1 MSGPFTPFLVGAD
14 AIRAA
19 ADDLVTAAGPLD
31 LLVGDVDAAHQ
42 PARDGVAGVL
52 AGPMSS
58 APRPV
63 RANARELMLAALCA
77 SAAVRGF
84 GDAVGEFD
92 HAVEALNAEWAA
104 GLADDFGVAP
114 VDPTE
119 EATPQGRYLAR
130 LAELEA
136 ARAAAVAAARG
147 ELLDRLR
154 RRYECARDRLDDAAA
169 ESASRL
175 DEGPTQRALRELFA
189 AGLLPYLMLDA
200 LPGLRLRP
208 GALPYDLTRF
218 SPEFLAAILLS
229 HPEIDV
235 ERYDLPASLVDAL
248 GAALADRIVD
258 FDDATD
264 SDQVQTLT
272 DQLRRI
278 VEIDGVAA
286 AIVAALGGG
295 DLLWTITQLSED
307 GDADGDAVC
316 GLATMIQTVT
326 QVGTRQMTTEQLD
339 VLIDQIGDA
348 VIGQASSWPLS
359 YLLANGRYPT
369 PFLDRVGDM
378 LDDFERLRGYP
389 IGSSSGTTELLET
402 ERLFGEGVTP
412 AQASDV
418 MLSYLSAL
426 QANPEAALD
435 FFADSADR
443 REYWIQQR
451 DWSHD
456 VYVTLLAALDTATTS
471 EVNLEDRPH
480 EAAELVSSAVDLL
493 AHRGGDLE
501 PGDLT
506 DAGARHLAHMIG
518 TYLPAVDQA
527 SDWGGVDDVGVQ
539 TLSSRDDLRL
549 LDPGPMPIL
558 QSDDV
563 GKVMRVVVSNED
575 GFVTMREAV
584 SNYEHYHLAAV
595 LQQRVGELYDDPTT
609 PLPGDGYLQQAM
621 TGDARLEALVLD
633 SMGEVEI
640 ADGRAEDDQ
649 VRAWILLG
657 QRAVGSAPIPFK
669 LQVLAQPAL
678 TLLGEGIEDALA
690 DHEAQA
696 IEGAKD
702 AAAAALAGRV
712 TGMAEILYDTGAI
725 NGDDLRT
732 AAERA
737 GLSRDDVAGYFGCS
751 GVFPTG
757 ADVAH
762 DQRLYNMMVDLTN
775 DWVDL
780 DRYRLNYENAFHP
793 YFE

>member
-19 ADDLVTAAGPLD
+19 ADDLVAAAGPLD
-31 LLVGDVDAAHQ
+31 LLVGDLDAAHQ
-42 PARDGVAGVL
+42 PVGGGVAGLL
-52 AGPMSS
+52 AGPMAS

-84 GDAVGEFD
+84 GDAVSEFD
-92 HAVEALNAEWAA
+92 QTVEALNAEWAA

-114 VDPTE
+114 VDPIE
-119 EATPQGRYLAR
+119 AATPQGQDLAK
-130 LAELEA
+130 LAELEPS
-136 ARAAAVAAARG
+136 RAAAVAAARG

-154 RRYECARDRLDDAAA
+154 RRYEAARALLDDSAA

-175 DEGPTQRALRELFA
+175 DEGPTRRGLRELFA
-189 AGLLPYLMLDA
+189 TGLLPYVMPEA

-208 GALPYDLTRF
+208 DTLPYDLTRF

-229 HPEIDV
+229 HPEIDL
-235 ERYDLPASLVDAL
+235 ERYDLPAGLVDAL
-248 GAALADRIVD
+248 GATLADRIVD
-258 FDDATD
+258 FDDASDT
-264 SDQVQTLT
+264 DQVQELT
-272 DQLRRI
+272 NQLERL
-278 VEIDGVAA
+278 VEIDDVAA
-286 AIVAALGGG
+286 AIIAALGGG
-295 DLLWTITQLSED
+295 DLLWTIDELGGYD
-307 GDADGDAVC
+307 NDADGDALRR
-316 GLATMIQTVT
+316 LATMIQTVT
-326 QVGTRQMTTEQLD
+326 EVATRQMTTEQQTGLAD
-339 VLIDQIGDA
+339 QFRHALIDGLN
-348 VIGQASSWPLS
+348 SWPLS
-359 YLLANGRYPT
+359 YLLANGKYAT
-369 PFLDRVGDM
+369 PFLDRLGDIF
-378 LDDFERLRGYP
+378 DDFERVRGCP
-389 IGSSSGTTELLET
+389 MTGWPVTERVAT
-402 ERLFGEGVTP
+402 ERLFDEDVTP

-418 MLSYLSAL
+418 MRSYLSAL
-426 QANPEAALD
+426 RANPEAALD
-435 FFADSADR
+435 FFADSDDR

-456 VYVTLLAALDTATTS
+456 DYVTLLAALDTATTS
-471 EVNLEDRPH
+471 EVNLDDRPH

-493 AHRGGDLE
+493 AHRDGDFE

-506 DAGARHLAHMIG
+506 GTGAKHLAHMIG

-527 SDWGGVDDVGVQ
+527 NDWGGMDDVGVQ

-549 LDPGPMPIL
+549 LDAGPMPIL
-558 QSDDV
+558 QSDDL
-563 GKVMRVVVSNED
+563 GKVLRVVVSDED
-575 GFVTMREAV
+575 GFVAMREAV
-584 SNYEHYHLAAV
+584 SNYQHYHLAAV
-595 LQQRVGELYDDPTT
+595 LQQRVGDLYDDPETH
-609 PLPGDGYLQQAM
+609 LPGDGYLQQAM

-649 VRAWILLG
+649 IRAWVLLG
-657 QRAVGSAPIPFK
+657 QRMVGSAPVPFK
-669 LQVLAQPAL
+669 LQMLAQPAL
-678 TLLGEGIEDALA
+678 TLAGEGIEDALA

-696 IEGAKD
+696 IESAKD

-712 TGMAEILYDTGAI
+712 AGVAEILHDTGAI
-725 NGDDLRT
+725 NGDDVRS

-737 GLSRDDVAGYFGCS
+737 GLSRRDVADYFGCS
-751 GVFPTG
+751 GVFPSGTY
-757 ADVAH
+757 VAQ

-780 DRYRLNYENAFHP
+780 DRYRLNYENAFHR